1 MKTYYDD
8 FKAMTKEKMAGA
20 MENMTYQY
28 KETRV
33 PKAHYKKLLNTAF
46 EEVVEKSVSIN
57 LVNTYFQ
64 TMQTLV
70 KENPKWFMQALLCLD
85 LGIKPANI
93 KSDEYRALELSY
105 QYFSESKDKYFNPEY
120 LQMFEDIRVNG
131 INNSDCEQEEENY
144 EY

>member
-1 MKTYYDD
+1 M
-8 FKAMTKEKMAGA
+8 
-20 MENMTYQY
+20 
-28 KETRV
+28 
-33 PKAHYKKLLNTAF
+33 LLNTAF
-46 EEVVEKSVSIN
+46 EEVVENSVSIN

>member
-1 MKTYYDD
+1 MRTYYDD

-20 MENMTYQY
+20 MEDMTYQY

-33 PKAHYKKLLNTAF
+33 PKTHYKKMLGTAF
-46 EEVVEKSVSIN
+46 EEVVESNVAIN

-64 TMQTLV
+64 TMQTLA

-93 KSDEYRALELSY
+93 KSDEYQALELTY
-105 QYFSESKDKYFNPEY
+105 LRFSENKSKYSSPEY
-120 LQMFEDIRVNG
+120 LKMFEEFRLNG
-131 INNSDCEQEEENY
+131 TRSEWEEQEGNH